1 MPPEAKIAVRT
12 YWGGFVA
19 MVVLA
24 CIGST
29 FLSESSIPLW
39 WKIGAWA
46 STLTVLVGQ
55 LLCWRAGWKRY
66 NAESAPFAGKR
77 IDKFVVYV
85 LFAPI
90 SLWFSDIAFPKW
102 GF

>member
-12 YWGGFVA
+12 YWSAVVA
-19 MVVLA
+19 MMVLA
-24 CIGST
+24 CVGNVFGEI
-29 FLSESSIPLW
+29 IPLW
-39 WKIGAWA
+39 WKIGAWI
-46 STLTVLVGQ
+46 STLIVLVGQ

-66 NAESAPFAGKR
+66 NSESAPFAGKR

-90 SLWFSDIAFPKW
+90 SLWFSDITFPKW

>member
-1 MPPEAKIAVRT
+1 MPSEAKVAVRV
-12 YWGGFVA
+12 YWIPVA
-19 MVVLA
+19 AMLVLA
-24 CIGST
+24 GIGNT
-29 FLSESSIPLW
+29 FDESSIPLW
-39 WKIGAWA
+39 WKMGAWA
-46 STLTVLVGQ
+46 STLTVLLGQ

-90 SLWFSDIAFPKW
+90 SLWFSDITFPKW